1 MTRAT
6 EFMAGLSFVIAL
18 LAIIYSFVL
27 FSMNVV
33 DWGIFLLVIG
43 FVTMLFLG
51 IVFLKTR
58 D

>member
-6 EFMAGLSFVIAL
+6 EFMAGISFIIAL

-27 FSMNVV
+27 FNMNIV

-51 IVFLKTR
+51 IVFLRTK